1 MIARIWQGEVVSE
14 RADEYMRLMR
24 EVALPD
30 YRSTPGNRG
39 AYALRRDGAGGTAT
53 VVMLTFWESRAAI
66 AAFAGDD
73 IDRAKY
79 YDFDPDFLLEMTP
92 TVTHYETFDD

>member
-1 MIARIWQGEVVSE
+1 MIARIWQGETPLDRS
-14 RADEYMRLMR
+14 AEYLRLMR

-39 AYALRRDGAGGTAT
+39 AYVLREESGSVARFL
-53 VVMLTFWESRAAI
+53 MLTFWESEEAV

-73 IDRAKY
+73 VTVAKY
-79 YDFDPDFLLEMTP
+79 YDFDDDFLLDKAP
-92 TVTHYETFDD
+92 RATHFELYAE

>member
-1 MIARIWQGEVVSE
+1 MIARIWQGEVRSE
-14 RADEYMRLMR
+14 RADEYIRLMR

-39 AYALRRDGAGGTAT
+39 AYALRHDAGDRAT

-79 YDFDPDFLLEMTP
+79 YDFDPDFLVEMSP
-92 TVTHYETFDD
+92 TVTHYDTFDG